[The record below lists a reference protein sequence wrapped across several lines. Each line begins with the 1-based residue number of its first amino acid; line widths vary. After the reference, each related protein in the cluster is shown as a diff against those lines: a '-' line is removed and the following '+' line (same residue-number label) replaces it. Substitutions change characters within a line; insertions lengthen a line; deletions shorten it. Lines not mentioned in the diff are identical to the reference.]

1 MDKVTLIL
9 SHLKFSALYGIHHF
23 VYPVVPHEQCVCVEM
38 VTCLVLIV
46 HTSIIPMGEGQHI
59 IISSHTAHLT
69 DVVVNYWFAVI
80 IYLQAK
86 GTALGLQ

>member
-1 MDKVTLIL
+1 MMDD
-9 SHLKFSALYGIHHF
+9 
-23 VYPVVPHEQCVCVEM
+23 
-38 VTCLVLIV
+38 
-46 HTSIIPMGEGQHI
+46 GQHI